1 MIKRLMISFLLLS
14 ACLGFGPCGYE
25 RVGSRHSLPDHIH
38 TISVQTFH
46 NDSLRYR
53 VEQKFTAAVI
63 DELLHRTNKF
73 KFVSDPTQADAMIT
87 GNIRNFGIRHVLL
100 DDNGRT
106 RVFEITITA
115 GMVMRDQTTNKVLF
129 DNQRLVFRGEYEL
142 SDDPSSFFNEEDP
155 AVDRLARDFAKSVL
169 STVMEGF

>member
-1 MIKRLMISFLLLS
+1 MKRLLLFVILFSF
-14 ACLGFGPCGYE
+14 CFGFGPCGYE
-25 RVGSRHSLPDHIH
+25 RAGSGKALPDHIK
-38 TISVQTFH
+38 TISIQTFR

-53 VEQKFTAAVI
+53 VEQKFTAALI
-63 DELLHRTNKF
+63 DELLHRTSRF
-73 KFVSDPTQADAMIT
+73 KLVADPAAADATIS
-87 GNIRNFGIRHVLL
+87 GNIRNFGVRHVLL
-100 DDNGRT
+100 DNNGRT

-115 GMVMRDQTTNKVLF
+115 GMVMRDQTKNKVIY

-142 SDDPSSFFNEEDP
+142 SDDPRSFFNEEDP